1 MLPSELAALPW
12 PALLVSRDGVVLA
25 ASSAAVALIGFEPSN
40 LAEIEE
46 RFELL
51 TVSGESVAQDSRP
64 LRRAAR
70 AEFFEASGIWRD
82 RDSGRELSLRFRGR
96 AFGAHGL
103 LEIDS
108 LPEDAERRA
117 VARLSQLN
125 ETLRGRTAGQHSISI
140 RELLLQLVLQAC
152 EITGARYGAVGVL
165 KEDRTSLKDFIH
177 VGVPDETV
185 KAVGHLPEG
194 KGLLG
199 AVIHDAST
207 IRVPDIA
214 ADPRSVG
221 FPPGHPPMKSFLGV
235 PLRIGNEV
243 FGNFYVSDK
252 QGGIA
257 FTEEDARHLERF
269 SAQAALTLAYVR
281 QAEEEERRLFEIVV
295 QYAPHG
301 IVYFPADPRGEA
313 LGNPAALRTLG
324 LITRGNDPKRTY
336 DLKHPDGSPLKD
348 EELPSTRALRMEAVI
363 NFEVIIDRR
372 RGGPVP
378 GLVSAAPVRSESGA
392 VLGAVVIFQDI
403 TALKQLQHLSRD
415 FLALVAHDLRT
426 PLQSVLLQV
435 EALIRRSEGEAANVP
450 MTTLQAIRRNGLQ
463 IDRLVRDLLDAARVD
478 AHGIT
483 LDLATVRLPDL
494 ATSIVSQIEGVLGSH
509 SVSVEVSGTPPP
521 VAADPQRVEQIVT
534 NLLENASKYST
545 EGSPIRILIAS
556 TDGGATIAVQDE
568 GPGIS
573 PEELPRLFDRYFQTQ
588 RARGTRRGL
597 GLGLFIAK
605 GLVEAHGGRIS
616 VESIPNVGSTFRVW
630 LPSPAQAPA

>member
-96 AFGAHGL
+96 AIGAHGL

>member
-1 MLPSELAALPW
+1 VHPSELAALQW
-12 PALLVSRDGVVLA
+12 PALLVNRHGVVLA
-25 ASSAAVALIGFEPSN
+25 ASSAAVALIGFEPSDV
-40 LAEIEE
+40 AEIEE
-46 RFELL
+46 RFDFLSE
-51 TVSGESVAQDSRP
+51 SGASVAQDAGP
-64 LRRAAR
+64 LRRATR
-70 AEFFEASGIWRD
+70 AEFFEASGMWRD

-96 AFGAHGL
+96 AVGAHGL

-117 VARLSQLN
+117 IARLSQLN
-125 ETLRGRTAGQHSISI
+125 EALRGRTAGQRSISI

-165 KEDRTSLKDFIH
+165 KDDRTSLKDFIH

-185 KAVGHLPEG
+185 KEIGHLPEG

-199 AVIHDAST
+199 AVIHEATT
-207 IRVPDIA
+207 IRIPDIA

-221 FPPGHPPMKSFLGV
+221 FPAGHPPMKSFLGV
-235 PLRIGNEV
+235 PLHVGDEV

-252 QGGIA
+252 QGGGA

-269 SAQAALTLAYVR
+269 SAQASLTLAYVR
-281 QAEEEERRLFEIVV
+281 QAEQEERRLFEIVV

-301 IVYFPADPRGEA
+301 IVYFPGDPSGEV
-313 LGNPAALRTLG
+313 LGNPAAIRTLG
-324 LITRGNDPKRTY
+324 VVTRGNDPKRTY
-336 DLKHPDGSPLKD
+336 DLKYPDGHLLKD
-348 EELPSTRALRMEAVI
+348 EELPSTRALRLEAVI
-363 NFEVIIDRR
+363 NLEVIIERR
-372 RGGPVP
+372 RGGAIPA
-378 GLVSAAPVRSESGA
+378 LISSAPVRSESGA

-403 TALKQLQHLSRD
+403 TALKQLQHLRQE

-435 EALIRRSEGEAANVP
+435 EALMRRPEGKAAYVP

-463 IDRLVRDLLDAARVD
+463 LDRLVRDLLDASRID

-494 ATSIVSQIEGVLGSH
+494 ASSIVSQIAGILGSH
-509 SVSVEVSGTPPP
+509 SVSIEVTGTPPP
-521 VAADPQRVEQIVT
+521 VAADPRRVEQVVT
-534 NLLENASKYST
+534 NLLENASKYSA

-588 RARGTRRGL
+588 RARAKRRGL

-605 GLVEAHGGRIS
+605 GLVEAHGGSIS
-616 VESIPNVGSTFRVW
+616 VESTPDVGSTFRVW
-630 LPSPAQAPA
+630 LPAAAKAPA

>member
-1 MLPSELAALPW
+1 VLPSELAALPW